1 MILVFWYGFS
11 VPISGMC
18 VIGVRSGQWCTRRCG
33 FRTPC
38 PRHRIETTPEQMKNI
53 PQNFYGSLLRTI
65 KVFADYSVSKL
76 KQTLK
81 KSSKAV
87 VTSAWHLNWKQSRT
101 CILVVS
107 SWQSHLLVLF
117 VLLFFFV
124 YHCFNFNYFF
134 CCLLTNKYSNAHCRS
149 PTQMAVAT

>member
-117 VLLFFFV
+117 VLLFFLFTTV
-124 YHCFNFNYFF
+124 
-134 CCLLTNKYSNAHCRS
+134 LILTIFSAVFWRINTAT
-149 PTQMAVAT
+149 PTAGVQPKWL